1 MAGVEL
7 EVGVEGVEEVEED
20 SLPHSEVGVA
30 MVVEVVMVAVEVT
43 GADAELKI
51 VMLVKIIIAMETS
64 INGIN
69 VFFHFIFCV
78 HCLGIFLE
86 KWNKSKYFF
95 LFYIL
100 CLLFGYISIFGEM
113 EKMKIFFFFLD
124 FMFIVWVYFWRNG
137 IND

>member
-7 EVGVEGVEEVEED
+7 EVGVEGVEGVEED

-30 MVVEVVMVAVEVT
+30 MGVEVVMGVEEVEVT

-86 KWNKSKYFF
+86 NKKSTSTKET
-95 LFYIL
+95 L
-100 CLLFGYISIFGEM
+100 CVCKHIINSIIKF
-113 EKMKIFFFFLD
+113 
-124 FMFIVWVYFWRNG
+124 
-137 IND
+137 

>member
-7 EVGVEGVEEVEED
+7 EVGVEEEEEVEED

-30 MVVEVVMVAVEVT
+30 MVVEVVMGVEEVEVT

-69 VFFHFIFCV
+69 VFFSFH
-78 HCLGIFLE
+78 
-86 KWNKSKYFF
+86 
-95 LFYIL
+95 IL
-100 CLLFGYISIFGEM
+100 CSLFGYIFGEM
-113 EKMKIFFFFLD
+113 E
-124 FMFIVWVYFWRNG
+124 
-137 IND
+137 